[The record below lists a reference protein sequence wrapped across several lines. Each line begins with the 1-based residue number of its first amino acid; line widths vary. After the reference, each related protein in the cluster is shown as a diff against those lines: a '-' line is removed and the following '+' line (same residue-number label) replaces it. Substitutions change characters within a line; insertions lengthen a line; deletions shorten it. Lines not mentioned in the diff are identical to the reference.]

1 MLGLILLSYQLS
13 LNFTLAQINQ
23 FHSIQLVKSLV
34 IMSVLIIICLGY
46 VIFRMYRA
54 NKRTNQASKPKKIEI
69 K

>member
-1 MLGLILLSYQLS
+1 MLGLILLSYQIS

-34 IMSVLIIICLGY
+34 IMSVLIVMCLGY
-46 VIFRMYRA
+46 VIFRMYRT
-54 NKRTNQASKPKKIEI
+54 NKRTDRATKPKKIEI